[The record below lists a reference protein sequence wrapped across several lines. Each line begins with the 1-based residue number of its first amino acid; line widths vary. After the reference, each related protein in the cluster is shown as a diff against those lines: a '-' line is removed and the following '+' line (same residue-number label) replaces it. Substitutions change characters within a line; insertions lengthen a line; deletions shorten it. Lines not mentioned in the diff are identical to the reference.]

1 MIATTKYIRDLIN
14 RKGIISIMWE
24 TNFDCKE
31 LKFEIIE
38 LFKKYN
44 LTFSQAYNIISSIH
58 SELEKRSLNSLID

>member
-1 MIATTKYIRDLIN
+1 MEGKIVV
-14 RKGIISIMWE
+14 MWE

-31 LKFEIIE
+31 LKFEIIG

-58 SELEKRSLNSLID
+58 SGLEKRSLNSLID